1 MRFTKALYRKA
12 FNQICRNLDFAGV
25 MSWLFNLGEQFS
37 GSNLSHIMP
46 GDADGSKRRI
56 NNASFGNIVKANYCN
71 LFRNLVAPQAQSLD
85 GADCNQVIICEIAV
99 SQDILEKQSLELLC
113 P

>member
-1 MRFTKALYRKA
+1 
-12 FNQICRNLDFAGV
+12 
-25 MSWLFNLGEQFS
+25 
-37 GSNLSHIMP
+37 MP

-71 LFRNLVAPQAQSLD
+71 LLRNLVAPQAQSLD